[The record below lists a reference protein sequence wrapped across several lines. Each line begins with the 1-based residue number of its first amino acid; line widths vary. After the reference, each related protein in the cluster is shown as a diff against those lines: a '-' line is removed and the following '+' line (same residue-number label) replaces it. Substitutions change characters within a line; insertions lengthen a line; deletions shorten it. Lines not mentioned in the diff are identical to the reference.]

1 MTRRN
6 ANPASFITGACGRIG
21 SAPARLFAARGWHV
35 GGCDLSAP
43 AIAALADDVGRERF
57 TPDTVDVRDQVN
69 RAAARS
75 QPVSC

>member
-1 MTRRN
+1 
-6 ANPASFITGACGRIG
+6 
-21 SAPARLFAARGWHV
+21 LFVARGWHV